1 MGNHE
6 ENGNPEFEARVEF
19 NFSCSIEFSGM
30 TEAQVRELVMVR
42 LDELLGTFPRKLDHD
57 LPITVNGHG
66 ANFGLSNYQPFSY

>member
-1 MGNHE
+1 ME
-6 ENGNPEFEARVEF
+6 EQKSSSAPEFEARVSF

-42 LDELLGTFPRKLDHD
+42 LDELLGTFPSKLDHD